1 MRVIICGAGMVGGVL
16 AERMLNDKHDTVV
29 IDEDKE
35 VCDKLYA
42 DTGVVAI
49 NGNSATIETL
59 REAEVE
65 KADLVVAAT
74 NNDAVNLSCSL
85 LSKSLGVKQII
96 VRVNDPSYE
105 RAYEMA
111 GVSAMVWGTDLVV
124 NQIAMEI
131 RHPRARNIT
140 SIADNRA
147 NIFSVEIPENALIK
161 KKTIQQITKD
171 KRFPDEC
178 VFISVYNEKNDRFYI
193 PRGSNKVCAGDHLYM
208 ISAEKDM
215 ERLLDIITEPERKDS
230 QEKQE
235 SPDEGDGKKLKGK

>member
-16 AERMLNDKHDTVV
+16 AERMLKDKHDTVV

-42 DTGVVAI
+42 ETGVVAI
-49 NGNSATIETL
+49 HGNSATLEAL
-59 REAEVE
+59 REAEAE
-65 KADLVVAAT
+65 KADLVVAVT
-74 NNDAVNLSCSL
+74 NDDAVNLSCSL

-124 NQIAMEI
+124 NQVAMEI

-140 SIADNRA
+140 SIAENRA
-147 NIFSVEIPENALIK
+147 NIFSVEVPENAAIK
-161 KKTIQQITKD
+161 GKTIQQLTKD
-171 KRFPDEC
+171 KRFPEEC
-178 VFISVYNEKNDRFYI
+178 VFIAVYNDNSDRFYI
-193 PRGSNKVCAGDHLYM
+193 PRGSNKVCEGDHLYM

-215 ERLLDIITEPERKDS
+215 ERLLDIITEPGK
-230 QEKQE
+230 QEKRE
-235 SPDEGDGKKLKGK
+235 VPDEGDGKKLKGK